1 MVRVV
6 LQAGIKLAGED
17 LSTWDVEA
25 WQKIL
30 ADLPGGQPEKKEE
43 EKNAGG
49 EMPRGNEGGATLRSE
64 V

>member
-17 LSTWDVEA
+17 FSTWDVEA

-43 EKNAGG
+43 EKNTGSG
-49 EMPRGNEGGATLRSE
+49 MPGGNEGGTTSRSE